1 MNLKSKVSKI
11 ILFIIVCFIS
21 IIVSGII
28 SQEGGPIWLGAV
40 FMFIAY
46 KLIFSSKKP
55 IKNVQNLKQIKVPV
69 KKNTPIE
76 TKKLNVQKSSLFSK
90 KNLIFIGLSIGA
102 ITILLAYGKYNNK
115 NTIIN
120 EEISDTNFIR
130 LDTKSF
136 LEETI
141 SKHNYTISELN
152 REISDNSYDHSL
164 LLNKSLQFKMF
175 LKAQNYTVELYSKKC
190 PSIAKKIGLENT
202 LFQNKYT
209 KGIEN
214 SNYLYEV
221 ALKKEPSLPNQIIEI
236 FETQKENISESLGF
250 SSAECNQTLSTL
262 QLRKQGIF
270 DNDKLGNNNLSFN
283 YITNPVDELFDNH
296 YQEFSSFSN
305 APDEDFFLTA
315 KLPKSW
321 NIKEKK
327 DYTNPSTVAVIE
339 PYEKYLN
346 GIITFSFYKK
356 FAPEG
361 VDESEYTDNDIA
373 EVFYED
379 DELLKPIVYSLNK
392 ELKEDE
398 KIKTTLFQV
407 GGKNHILYIT
417 ESEIPNGL
425 VPNQKIKSLNTI
437 SFHNG
442 KLIKM
447 SFGGSVSEKEFSSFP
462 YYSKVFL
469 KILNSIKYRKLSENT
484 IYLTSEQNMKFLTA
498 SIDGDNYKFLLDTGA
513 SNIVINKTVLSSL
526 FENGFVTKN
535 NYLGNSVAE
544 IADGNIVECENYEIS
559 EIKIGNNIIR
569 DVVVSVINSNDSMLL
584 FGMDGLNKL
593 NVKQLNLKE
602 NEITLNRE

>member
-1 MNLKSKVSKI
+1 VSST
-11 ILFIIVCFIS
+11 LVEANIS
-21 IIVSGII
+21 SVIVSGII

-46 KLIFSSKKP
+46 KLIFSSKKSM
-55 IKNVQNLKQIKVPV
+55 KNEQNLKQITVPV
-69 KKNTPIE
+69 NQNAVKEIKIP
-76 TKKLNVQKSSLFSK
+76 NVQKSIFFSK
-90 KNLIFIGLSIGA
+90 KYLIFIGLSIGA

-115 NTIIN
+115 TKSNSVQQ
-120 EEISDTNFIR
+120 SDTNFIR

-141 SKHNYTISELN
+141 SKKDYTILELEK
-152 REISDNSYDHSL
+152 EISSNSYDHSL
-164 LLNKSLQFKMF
+164 LLNKSLRFKMF
-175 LKAQNYTVELYSKKC
+175 LDAQNYTVKLYSKNC
-190 PSIAKKIGLENT
+190 PSIAKQIGLENIS
-202 LFQNKYT
+202 FQNEYSD
-209 KGIEN
+209 GIEN
-214 SNYLYEV
+214 SKYLYEV
-221 ALKKEPSLPNQIIEI
+221 AVKKEPNIANQIIEI
-236 FETQKENISESLGF
+236 FETQKTNINGLLGF

-262 QLRKQGIF
+262 HLRKQGIF

-283 YITNPVDELFDNH
+283 YLTNPVDELFDNH

-305 APDEDFFLTA
+305 APNEDFFLTT

-327 DYTNPSTVAVIE
+327 DYTNASTVAVIE

-356 FAPEG
+356 FVPEG
-361 VDESEYTDNDIA
+361 MDESEYTDNDIA

-379 DELLKPIVYSLNK
+379 DELLKPIIFSLNK
-392 ELKEDE
+392 ELKEND

-407 GGKNHILYIT
+407 GGKNHILYMT

-425 VPNQKIKSLNTI
+425 VPNQKIKSLNSI

-447 SFGGSVSEKEFSSFP
+447 SYSGLVSKNEFSSFP

-469 KILNSIKYRKLSENT
+469 KVLNSVKYRKLSENT
-484 IYLTSEQNMKFLTA
+484 IYLTNEQNMKFLTA
-498 SIDGDNYKFLLDTGA
+498 SINGSDYKFLLDTGA
-513 SNIVINKTVLSSL
+513 SSVVINKMVLSQL
-526 FENGFVTKN
+526 IENGYLTRN
-535 NYLGNSVAE
+535 NYVGKSIAE
-544 IADGNIVECENYEIS
+544 IADGSIVECEDWKIP
-559 EIKIGNNIIR
+559 EIKIGNNIIK
-569 DVVVSVINSNDSMLL
+569 DITVSVINSEDSMLL

-593 NVKQLNLKE
+593 NVKKLNLF
-602 NEITLNRE
+602 

>member
-1 MNLKSKVSKI
+1 MNLKSKASRI

-46 KLIFSSKKP
+46 KLIFSSKKSM
-55 IKNVQNLKQIKVPV
+55 KNEQNLKQITVPV
-69 KKNTPIE
+69 NQNAVKEIKIP
-76 TKKLNVQKSSLFSK
+76 NVQKSIFFSK
-90 KNLIFIGLSIGA
+90 KYLIFIGLSIGA

-115 NTIIN
+115 TKSNSVQQ
-120 EEISDTNFIR
+120 SDTNFIR

-141 SKHNYTISELN
+141 SKKDYTILELEK
-152 REISDNSYDHSL
+152 EISSNSYDHSL
-164 LLNKSLQFKMF
+164 LLNKSLRFKMF
-175 LKAQNYTVELYSKKC
+175 LDAQNYTVKLYSKNC
-190 PSIAKKIGLENT
+190 PSIAKQIGLENIS
-202 LFQNKYT
+202 FQNEYSD
-209 KGIEN
+209 GIEN
-214 SNYLYEV
+214 SKYLYEV
-221 ALKKEPSLPNQIIEI
+221 AVKKEPNIANQIIEI
-236 FETQKENISESLGF
+236 FETQKTNINGLLGF

-262 QLRKQGIF
+262 HLRKQGIF

-283 YITNPVDELFDNH
+283 YLTNPVDELFDNH

-305 APDEDFFLTA
+305 APNEDFFLTT

-327 DYTNPSTVAVIE
+327 DYTNASTVAVIE

-356 FAPEG
+356 FVPEG
-361 VDESEYTDNDIA
+361 MDESEYTDNDIA

-379 DELLKPIVYSLNK
+379 DELLKPIIFSLNK
-392 ELKEDE
+392 ELKEND

-407 GGKNHILYIT
+407 GGKNHILYMT

-425 VPNQKIKSLNTI
+425 VTNQKIKSLNSI

-447 SFGGSVSEKEFSSFP
+447 SYSGSISKNQFSSFP

-469 KILNSIKYRKLSENT
+469 KVLNSVKYRKLSENT
-484 IYLTSEQNMKFLTA
+484 IYLTNEQNMKFLTA
-498 SIDGDNYKFLLDTGA
+498 SIDGSDYKFLLDTGA
-513 SNIVINKTVLSSL
+513 SLAPNKVGVLFL
-526 FENGFVTKN
+526 FSN
-535 NYLGNSVAE
+535 NY
-544 IADGNIVECENYEIS
+544 
-559 EIKIGNNIIR
+559 
-569 DVVVSVINSNDSMLL
+569 
-584 FGMDGLNKL
+584 F
-593 NVKQLNLKE
+593 
-602 NEITLNRE
+602 